1 MKTSNELLSSVHE
14 LICPILTE
22 AGKIMLG
29 ATDIDGEGGVSEKPG
44 TANFVTLYDIRVQKY
59 LMKELSARFEDAYF
73 IAEEKENDAESLRHP
88 CCFVIDPI
96 DGTTNFIHSYNH
108 SCISLALLSYGEVI
122 YGAVYDPYLGELFH
136 AEKGKG
142 AYLNGKPIKVSQHP
156 MNYALTAFGT
166 APYCKDTLLEK
177 TFALVSELCRDT
189 ADIRRC
195 GSAALDMAYLAAGR
209 NDIFFEFM
217 LSPWDIA
224 AGSLL
229 ITEAGGVIT
238 DMKGNPISFA
248 EPGSILAATENL
260 HGEVLERT
268 KKYF

>member
-1 MKTSNELLSSVHE
+1 MKNSSEIFSSAHE
-14 LICPILTE
+14 LIRPILIE

-29 ATDIDGEGGVSEKPG
+29 ATEIESDGAVSEKEG
-44 TANFVTLYDIRVQKY
+44 TANFVTLYDVSVQKY
-59 LMKELSARFEDAYF
+59 LMKEVAERFEDAYF
-73 IAEEKENDAESLRHP
+73 IAEEKENDSEALSHP
-88 CCFVIDPI
+88 CCFIIDPI
-96 DGTTNFIHSYNH
+96 DGTTNFIHAYNH
-108 SCISLALLSYGEVI
+108 SCISLAMLSCGEVI

-142 AYLNGKPIKVSQHP
+142 AYLNGKPIKVSEHP
-156 MNYALTAFGT
+156 MSHALTAFGT
-166 APYCKDTLLEK
+166 APYYKDTLLDK
-177 TFALVSELCRDT
+177 TFELVRELCRET
-189 ADIRRC
+189 ADVRRC

-209 NDIFFEFM
+209 NDIFVEFL

-238 DMKGNPISFA
+238 DMKGDQIRFTEAIP
-248 EPGSILAATENL
+248 ILAATKEL
-260 HGEVLERT
+260 HGKVLEKT